1 MRAAIYSAL
10 PYPYNRGVSVSV
22 IYRGK
27 LKAAAP
33 CAFSAA
39 FNFFLP
45 FPTSTNAA
53 VRTYAPAVRFA
64 PQNARKRGGFAASAA
79 ALAERSG
86 AGAHYLGQK
95 RHGESARN
103 CTREVLIKSG
113 MQIAQTDFSQ
123 AEAAPRIARK

>member
-1 MRAAIYSAL
+1 MQSGGKYASKMRAAIYSVL
-10 PYPYNRGVSVSV
+10 SYPYDRGVSASA

-27 LKAAAP
+27 LNAAAP

-45 FPTSTNAA
+45 FPTPTNAA
-53 VRTYAPAVRFA
+53 TRTYAPAVCFA

-79 ALAERSG
+79 ALCERSG

-103 CTREVLIKSG
+103 CTREALIKSG
-113 MQIAQTDFSQ
+113 MQIAQTDFS
-123 AEAAPRIARK
+123 